1 MMMCTRIIK
10 ISIIYHPEKMN
21 FSGLKVVVD
30 CANGSAYKV
39 APEIFS
45 EVGINLIRESV
56 KPDGKN
62 INKKNVGFIPKKSL
76 KIGEEA

>member
-1 MMMCTRIIK
+1 
-10 ISIIYHPEKMN
+10 MN

-62 INKKNVGFIPKKSL
+62 INKKCWGFIPKKNLSKL
-76 KIGEEA
+76 VKNHKADLGISFWRFRSINCV

>member
-1 MMMCTRIIK
+1 
-10 ISIIYHPEKMN
+10 MN

-45 EVGINLIRESV
+45 EVGIDLIRESV

-62 INKKNVGFIPKKSL
+62 INKKCGALYPKKNLSKL
-76 KIGEEA
+76 VKKIKQI

>member
-1 MMMCTRIIK
+1 
-10 ISIIYHPEKMN
+10 MN

-56 KPDGKN
+56 KPDGKH
-62 INKKNVGFIPKKSL
+62 KQKMWGFVPKKSL
-76 KIGEEA
+76 KIG